1 MFSILPGNVNLAAR
15 LVLVA
20 AIFTKP

>member
-1 MFSILPGNVNLAAR
+1 MFSILPGDVNLAAR
-15 LVLVA
+15 LVPVA